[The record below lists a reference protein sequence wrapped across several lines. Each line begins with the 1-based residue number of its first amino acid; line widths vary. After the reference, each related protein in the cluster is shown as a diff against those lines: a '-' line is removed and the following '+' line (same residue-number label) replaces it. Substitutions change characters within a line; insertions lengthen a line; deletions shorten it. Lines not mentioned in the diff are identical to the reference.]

1 MIHDITNNHSMAM
14 PTSEHNVEVTNLRKE
29 FFFAL
34 CTQGTVVTIFLVS
47 GIKLQGQIKY
57 FSEDSLILER
67 GDVVQLL
74 LMHTISSI
82 MPSDPFSSPYA
93 EKKSSFTDSRASF
106 ADPRSHFSR

>member
-1 MIHDITNNHSMAM
+1 MTHDMNNNNSMTIA
-14 PTSEHNVEVTNLRKE
+14 TSEHSVEVPNLRKE

-106 ADPRSHFSR
+106 DPRSHFAR